1 MKTKLLISVKDILEI
16 KKIIKYTDI
25 VDLKMPDLG
34 PLGSWNKKN
43 IVKVIDKYKFKKIL
57 SATLGNII
65 TNEKIIS
72 NLLEFDNLGLD
83 YIKIGLFN
91 KKIEDINKLFLL
103 LKKLNLKTNLVG
115 VFFAENKNL
124 LDFFIKNS
132 FKLKESRFKIILMDT
147 LNKQSGGL
155 LDIFSVSEL
164 DYFVQ
169 NIKKNNLKVG
179 LAGKIQSFQIKTLL
193 SLSPHL
199 IGLRSAVCDRNNRNL
214 DISED
219 LVQKVSDQFKSDTI
233 NAHEV
238 AGA

>member
-1 MKTKLLISVKDILEI
+1 
-16 KKIIKYTDI
+16 
-25 VDLKMPDLG
+25 MPDIG

-43 IVKVIDKYKFKKIL
+43 IIKVIDKYKFKKIL

-91 KKIEDINKLFLL
+91 TSIEDINKLFLL
-103 LKKLNLKTNLVG
+103 LKNLNLRTNLVG

-124 LDFFIKNS
+124 LDFYMKNS
-132 FKLKESRFKIILMDT
+132 FKLKQSGFKIILMDT
-147 LNKQSGGL
+147 LNKESGGL

-169 NIKKNNLKVG
+169 NIKK
-179 LAGKIQSFQIKTLL
+179 II
-193 SLSPHL
+193 
-199 IGLRSAVCDRNNRNL
+199 
-214 DISED
+214 
-219 LVQKVSDQFKSDTI
+219 
-233 NAHEV
+233 
-238 AGA
+238 